1 MAIIS
6 SIRKRS
12 GLIAAVIGIALLA
25 FVMGDMLFSGQSFF
39 NSAQNAGEIAGHPIS
54 IIAFEN
60 EVQRIADV
68 QKERKQQAALDD
80 ETMNSIRDR
89 VWEQYVNDLSLKPQF
104 TNAGVSVSDAEVKEL
119 ILGNDPDQVVVQ
131 YFSDPSNSQI
141 FPFFRDEMTG
151 KLKPSSVKTYVD
163 SLPPQEK
170 PRWAEF
176 EDMLRDERAK
186 NKYISLIKKGL
197 YITTEQAKQDYVNLN
212 RTVNFK
218 YVVKPYSDIAD
229 SLVEIS
235 DKDKLKFY
243 NENQHKFKQEASRK
257 LDYIVF
263 DIKPTEEDFQE
274 IKAEME
280 KLKEEWTQIKNKR
293 DDSLFVIREAG
304 SRRFDTTHYGKGSL
318 PIQIDSLAHVSDK
331 GTILPMYIEN
341 NQYKLSKVTDWV
353 ISPDSV
359 KARHILIKVP
369 QGDSLAK
376 AIAKAKIDS
385 IKKVIQSKNNFD
397 EMAKQFSDDEG
408 SKEKS
413 GDLGWFTKG
422 RMVPEFQNAC
432 FNGKKGDKTIVLSD
446 FGYHLIEILDQSAY
460 SRQTQVATIDRAIE
474 PGSKTRQDVYNKAV
488 DFITKYH
495 TAETF
500 DKGVEELNLVK
511 RVADPLK
518 ENDKAITGIDNS
530 REIVRWAFNNDK
542 GTVSTEP
549 FNSTDK
555 YVVAMVSEI
564 REEGI
569 ADIDQKEEEVTI
581 GAKKMKKAEKI
592 IADINNSKISS
603 LEDIASKF
611 NTNVNTSEGATF
623 SSYSLPQVGREVN
636 LYGPVFS
643 MKEGEISKPVAGES
657 GVFII
662 KIDKVV
668 EAPATADYTAAK
680 TQAKN
685 NIIYRADVEAIEAIK
700 KSAEIKDNRA
710 KYF

>member
-6 SIRKRS
+6 RIRKRS

-25 FVMGDMLFSGQSFF
+25 FVMGDMLFSGQSLF
-39 NSAQNAGEIAGHPIS
+39 NSQQNAGEIAGHPIS
-54 IIAFEN
+54 IIAFDN

-68 QKERKQQAALDD
+68 QKERRQQAALDD
-80 ETMNSIRDR
+80 ESMNSIRDR
-89 VWEQYVNDLSLKPQF
+89 VWEQYINDLSLKPQF
-104 TNAGVSVSDAEVKEL
+104 ANAGVSVSDAEVKEL
-119 ILGNDPDQVVVQ
+119 ILGNDADQVVVQ
-131 YFSDPSNSQI
+131 YFSDPSSGQL

-176 EDMLRDERAK
+176 EGMVRDERAK
-186 NKYISLIKKGL
+186 NKYLSLIKKGL
-197 YITTEQAKQDYVNLN
+197 YITTEQAKQDYANLN
-212 RTVNFK
+212 RAVNFN
-218 YVVKPYSDIAD
+218 YVKKPYSDIAD
-229 SLVEIS
+229 SLVEIN

-243 NENQHKFKQEASRK
+243 NENQYKFKQEASRK
-257 LDYIVF
+257 LEYIVF

-274 IKAEME
+274 IRTEME
-280 KLKEEWTQIKNKR
+280 RLKEEWAQIKNKKE
-293 DDSLFVIREAG
+293 DSLFVIREAG
-304 SRRFDTTHYGKGSL
+304 SRRFDTTYYGKGSL
-318 PIQIDSLAHVSDK
+318 PVQIDSLAQASEK
-331 GTILPMYIEN
+331 GTVLPMYMEN
-341 NQYKLSKVTDWV
+341 NQYKLSKVTDWI

-359 KARHILIKVP
+359 KARHILIKVA
-369 QGDSLAK
+369 QGDSLGK
-376 AIAKAKIDS
+376 AIAKTKIDS
-385 IKKVIQSKNNFD
+385 IKKVIQNKNNFA
-397 EMAKQFSDDEG
+397 EMAKQFSEDEG
-408 SKEKS
+408 SKEKA

-422 RMVPEFQNAC
+422 KMVPEFQNAS

-446 FGYHLIEILDQSAY
+446 FGYHLIEILDQSLY
-460 SRQTQVATIDRAIE
+460 SRQTQVAVIDRTIE
-474 PGSKTRQDVYNKAV
+474 PGSKTRQDVYNQAV

-518 ENDKAITGIDNS
+518 KNDKAVTGIDNS
-530 REIVRWAFNNDK
+530 REIVRWTFNNEK

-549 FNSTDK
+549 FNLTGK
-555 YVVAMVSEI
+555 YVVALVSEI
-564 REEGI
+564 REEGV
-569 ADIDQKEEEVTI
+569 ADISQKEEEVTI

-592 IADINNSKISS
+592 IADINNITASA
-603 LEDIASKF
+603 LEDLASKL
-611 NTNVNTSEGATF
+611 NTTINTAEGATF
-623 SSYSLPQVGREVN
+623 SSYSIPQVGREVN
-636 LYGPVFS
+636 LYGPLFS

-657 GVFII
+657 GVFVL
-662 KIDKVV
+662 KVDKVI
-668 EAPATADYTAAK
+668 ESPATTDYTGAK

-685 NIIYRADVEAIEAIK
+685 NITYRADVEVIEAIK